1 VALDGAR
8 RICFDPPAMT
18 SWMQW
23 ALLSAITGR
32 PIASLLALVVFWWA
46 ADRFTFGVLP
56 DPLRALGRARRR
68 ARLEAMI
75 QANPS
80 DRRARFELAQLL
92 VEARRPGRALEVLRP
107 NLEAGDDDVHTAF
120 VYGVALARTGKLA
133 EAERVLG
140 IARAAEPGYR
150 MGEVDLELGIVR
162 LARGD
167 ADGAREA
174 LARLIEARPGTVQGR
189 YHLARALEASGD
201 AEGARRLRDEAWREY
216 RAVPAFRRR
225 ADRPFAWRMKPWRP
239 AAIALA
245 LLVAAALAVRAVGSS
260 SPHRAA
266 SLRPPPAASF
276 HD

>member
-1 VALDGAR
+1 
-8 RICFDPPAMT
+8 MT

-32 PIASLLALVVFWWA
+32 PVASLLALAVFWWA

-56 DPLRALGRARRR
+56 DPLRAVGRARRR
-68 ARLEAMI
+68 ARLERTI
-75 QANPS
+75 LANPS

-92 VEARRPGRALEVLRP
+92 VEARRPGRALDVLRP

-120 VYGVALARTGKLA
+120 LYGVALARTGKHA

-150 MGEVDLELGIVR
+150 MGEIDLELGMVR
-162 LARGD
+162 LVRGD

-174 LARLIEARPGTVQGR
+174 LVRLLEARPGTVAGR
-189 YHLARALEASGD
+189 YHLARALEALGD
-201 AEGARRLRDEAWREY
+201 ADGARRVRDEAWREY

-225 ADRPFAWRMKPWRP
+225 ADRLFAWRMKPWRP

-245 LLVAAALAVRAVGSS
+245 VLVVAALVVRAAGTP
-260 SPHRAA
+260 SPGPVPRAFGA
-266 SLRPPPAASF
+266 SVAPAAPAPTGSMG
-276 HD
+276 DDD